1 MAMHK
6 LLVDDFF
13 DDSFLLLA
21 VHCRLEDYRLA
32 FLLNKYLE
40 LRLARRAQDLDYN
53 YFAASYAIYE
63 WEDSKFD
70 TIWNLVANSCKRQ
83 ENSIQSS
90 GSLFDNQ
97 NVVTKINYLVP
108 ELKKA
113 DFLIKVSNEN
123 QQLDEKKIL
132 NSIQAIPQIITA
144 YSADLNNIRSKEH
157 LIFN

>member
-6 LLVDDFF
+6 LLVDDFY

-32 FLLNKYLE
+32 FILNKHLE
-40 LRLARRAQDLDYN
+40 LRLVRKEQDLDYN

-63 WEDSKFD
+63 WEDSKLD
-70 TIWNLVANSCKRQ
+70 TVWNLVANSCKRQ

-90 GSLFDNQ
+90 GSLFENQ
-97 NVVTKINYLVP
+97 LVITKTNYLVP

-113 DFLIKVSNEN
+113 EFLIKISNEN
-123 QQLDEKKIL
+123 QRLDEKKIL
-132 NSIQAIPQIITA
+132 KTIQAIPQIITV
-144 YSADLNNIRSKEH
+144 YSADLDKIRSKEH